1 MIKMRPAKWV
11 PWSVAGVGL
20 PLLCASLI
28 TDPFMKAEIIQNAQ
42 KALSQS
48 DLTKW
53 AQVELDGRDA
63 ILKGKTTNPAA
74 PEAAAKI
81 VAAVPGVRTVT
92 AAASV
97 EPLVLVAPTIESLE
111 AAAPV
116 SEIKGTWPEG
126 VAKKLELKVGSSVY
140 TLPGSSELTSS
151 NGNWLLK
158 LSAPLDPGS
167 YDVMATASVDSDGA
181 TVSQAAPSPGK
192 ITVLAPPPPPPP
204 PPQPAAEAAPA
215 PAASAP
221 ADTPAPQPA
230 TTTTTTTVTEQ
241 ATTAQVQAEA
251 PQPTPPAATT
261 TDAAAQPAPEPAAQP
276 APAPAPAPAPVQLA
290 APTVERQLDL
300 TGAPLVRGTWPEGDG
315 TTLTVGLSGKTY
327 ELGVAANLMRDG
339 TGRWKLLPAS
349 ALKDGIYDVVVTA
362 RKGDTEVK
370 DQTLAELDVDAT
382 LPAAPTVKVHA
393 SDTAPDV
400 VTGTFDPKRTATLS
414 ISIPEL
420 PLAATLGATG
430 SALTADGENW
440 TLAMPK
446 GMKPGTYNVVVTATD
461 KRGRSIDDASANE
474 IVISSPQEAAPKTDA
489 PFDCEGAMARISAVF
504 PMRFVFA
511 TTDFQER
518 FGLSVSQYAALLKD
532 ARCGKLKV
540 EVGGHADERGSDGY
554 NEDLAEHRA
563 TRVRD
568 MLVQAGVAN
577 DRLSVASYG
586 ESMPLN
592 PGHDEA
598 AWSVNRRVEIKI
610 VK

>member
-1 MIKMRPAKWV
+1 MIRMRPAKWV

-20 PLLCASLI
+20 PLLCAALI
-28 TDPFMKAEIIQNAQ
+28 TDPFMKGEILENAQ

-53 AQVELDGRDA
+53 AQIELDGRDA

-74 PEAAAKI
+74 PEAAAKA
-81 VAAVPGVRTVT
+81 VAAVPGVRKVT
-92 AAASV
+92 TAASV
-97 EPLVLVAPTIESLE
+97 EPLALVAPTVESLE

-116 SEIKGTWPEG
+116 TEIKGTWPEG
-126 VAKKLELKVGSSVY
+126 VAKKLEVKVGSSVY
-140 TLPGSSELTSS
+140 TLPGSSELASS
-151 NGNWLLK
+151 AGNWLLK
-158 LSAPLDPGS
+158 LTAPLEPGS

-181 TVSQAAPSPGK
+181 TVSQAAPAPGK
-192 ITVLAPPPPPPP
+192 ITVLAPPPPPQP
-204 PPQPAAEAAPA
+204 PPQPAAEATPA
-215 PAASAP
+215 
-221 ADTPAPQPA
+221 PAPQPA
-230 TTTTTTTVTEQ
+230 QPQPAQPQPATTTTTTVTEQ
-241 ATTAQVQAEA
+241 ATTAQVEAAA
-251 PQPTPPAATT
+251 PQPTPPTAATT
-261 TDAAAQPAPEPAAQP
+261 TDSAAQP
-276 APAPAPAPAPVQLA
+276 APAPAPQPAPAPPPVPVQLA

-300 TGAPLVRGTWPEGDG
+300 TGAPLVRGTWPEGEG

-362 RKGDTEVK
+362 KKGDTEVK
-370 DQTLAELDVDAT
+370 DQSLAELEVDAT

-420 PLAATLGATG
+420 PLAATLGAAG

-461 KRGRSIDDASANE
+461 KRGRSVDDASANE
-474 IVISSPQEAAPKTDA
+474 IVISAPQEAAPKTDA

-568 MLVQAGVAN
+568 MLVEAGVAN